1 MKLIGRD
8 KEVEEIDDLILT
20 WQSGLSMGGSPIGN
34 FLLAGPSGSGKT
46 RTVEYLA
53 EKYHGHG
60 RMMVKIDCGEFQLE
74 HEVAKLIGAP
84 PGYLGHR
91 ETTPILTQQKI
102 NACTSERC
110 NVCFVL
116 FDEIEKAAQSMQ
128 RLLLGVMDKAQLKL
142 GDNTVCN
149 FEKCVIFFTSNLGT
163 KGLFQK
169 NMYAF
174 SPSEKTEVKDSEI
187 KAAINGY
194 FSIEFRNRL
203 TNTFYYHPL
212 NRAQCLEVVRGELE
226 DMGDYWGRN
235 IQLAAEFDAS
245 LCEAMLERGFSREFG
260 GRELK
265 RTIKR
270 DVIVPLARH
279 NRDEWKGRKM
289 NGMHLR
295 LGWNGALTIEVLE
308 DNFLVAAGAATGR
321 KGRK

>member
-8 KEVEEIDDLILT
+8 KEVQEIDDLILT
-20 WQSGLSMGGSPIGN
+20 WQMGLHPGGAPIGN

-53 EKYHGHG
+53 DKYHGNA
-60 RMMVKIDCGEFQLE
+60 RSMVKIDCGEFQLE

-102 NACTSERC
+102 NGCTSERC
-110 NVCFVL
+110 GVCFVL
-116 FDEIEKAAQSMQ
+116 FDEIEKAAGSMQ

-169 NMYAF
+169 NMYDIA
-174 SPSEKTEVKDSEI
+174 PSEKTAVKDSEI
-187 KAAINGY
+187 AAAIRGY
-194 FSIEFRNRL
+194 FSTEFRNRL
-203 TNTFYYHPL
+203 TNIFYYHPL
-212 NRAQCLEVVRGELE
+212 DERECREVVGAEL
-226 DMGDYWGRN
+226 DMLGDRWARDL
-235 IQLAAEFDAS
+235 ICVAEFDAS
-245 LCEAMLERGFSREFG
+245 LRDAIFERGYSREFG

-265 RTIKR
+265 RTITR
-270 DVIVPLARH
+270 DVTVPLARH
-279 NRDEWKGRKM
+279 IRDAMGGRSVR
-289 NGMHLR
+289 GLRFR

-308 DNFLVAAGAATGR
+308 ENVVAASAATGR
-321 KGRK
+321 KLRK